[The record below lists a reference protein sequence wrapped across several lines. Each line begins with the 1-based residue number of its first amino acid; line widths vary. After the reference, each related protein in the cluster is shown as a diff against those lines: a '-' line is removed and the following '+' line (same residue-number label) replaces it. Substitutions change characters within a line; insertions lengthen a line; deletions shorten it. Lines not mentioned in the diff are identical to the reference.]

1 MTAEAPALLDVRGL
15 RKVFRGSRG
24 AEVVAVDD
32 VSFTLAKGESLAVVG
47 ESGSGKTTVARM
59 LVGLVPATSGSIAI
73 GGVERVAD
81 SVGRRERRARAREMQ
96 LVFQDP
102 YGSLDPRQGVQS
114 AIGEILRQHHGLDK
128 RAAAAR
134 VSELLDQVGL
144 DERAGKA
151 LPRNLSGGQR
161 QRVVIARSLAAEPE
175 ILILDEAVAALDVSV
190 QAQILNLLTDIRE
203 RTQVAYL
210 FISHDLAVV
219 RQIAE
224 RAMVMRN
231 GKIVEAGSTDQ
242 LLDAPEHPYT
252 KELRAAVPGPGW
264 APRRRPAGA
273 VGAE

>member
-102 YGSLDPRQGVQS
+102 YGSLDPRQSVQS